1 VYRSTTSGAGYIKVN
16 GSLVP
21 SMNYTDSAVQ
31 NGATYFYVTT
41 AVDGSGN
48 ESAFSNEAPAVI
60 PN

>member
-1 VYRSTTSGAGYIKVN
+1 LIPG
-16 GSLVP
+16 
-21 SMNYTDSAVQ
+21 MNYTDSAVQ

-48 ESAFSNEAPAVI
+48 ESAFSNEASAAV